1 MDLDQNLLRVEWL
14 GAANE
19 YPLCSRNDKIKNY
32 ILRLLFCSLLLA
44 LLYYGAGLLSLAAE
58 SAQAGITPIWL
69 PSGVAFAAFFIFGI
83 RLWPGIFLGM
93 YLIALDAGIPMQVA
107 MVAALGSVLEAAVP
121 VALLRYLGF
130 DSGLVK
136 VKAVLAF
143 SLLAVVAGPM
153 ISASIG
159 VMGFSYLLG
168 GLSAPWSTLWLFW
181 WLGNAL
187 GIITL
192 GGFLL
197 SWSRNWRISS
207 RALLEL
213 VLFSLVLGYAVTVAV
228 SEAKEAV
235 SLLFLFMGT
244 PIFLIGAIRHGPRG
258 ITFLGL
264 ALAAAFLVVGAWI
277 NPDCFRKADITYLY
291 LDIAYVGVAVF
302 TGLIVAAAFAEQ
314 THYQS
319 LHKRAN
325 YDYLTELLN
334 RAAFVERMELALE
347 GTRNQVASHCL
358 LYLDLDGVK
367 TVNDTASHEAGDHLI
382 RNAAQ
387 VIKKAIR
394 QRDCAGRL
402 GGDEFAVLL
411 WHCPLDRAHA
421 IADEIR
427 RSISAAPFEWEDFR
441 YDVTISIGGAL
452 LDSDVPD
459 VQTAMNRADEAC
471 YMAKRGGGDSVV
483 FGRESII

>member
-1 MDLDQNLLRVEWL
+1 
-14 GAANE
+14 
-19 YPLCSRNDKIKNY
+19 
-32 ILRLLFCSLLLA
+32 
-44 LLYYGAGLLSLAAE
+44 
-58 SAQAGITPIWL
+58 
-69 PSGVAFAAFFIFGI
+69 
-83 RLWPGIFLGM
+83 
-93 YLIALDAGIPMQVA
+93 
-107 MVAALGSVLEAAVP
+107 
-121 VALLRYLGF
+121 
-130 DSGLVK
+130 
-136 VKAVLAF
+136 
-143 SLLAVVAGPM
+143 
-153 ISASIG
+153 
-159 VMGFSYLLG
+159 
-168 GLSAPWSTLWLFW
+168 WLFW